1 MFKKFALLGLFFFQ
15 FQFLSAQHIVGKVSN
30 ENGTV
35 LSGASVSSGA
45 FGYSTLTDS
54 LGSYKLDLIP
64 GVYKITFFYMGYLT
78 LTKEISV
85 ARDETKQLNVVLQTN
100 SSLLKDIVM
109 VGSRSKPRTLTT
121 TSLPI
126 DNISAAVLRNSGQ
139 MSLDKALQYRLPY
152 FNSINVPVS
161 DATNLLDPYD
171 IRGLGPSRTLVLIN
185 GKRKNLSALLY
196 LWAAPGRGETGADLS
211 AIPMEAIK
219 NIEVLRDGASAHYGS
234 DAIAGVVNVILKD
247 KYEFSSLTINGGMT
261 SKGDGGAFS
270 LALNSTAN
278 IGQKGFINYTIGV
291 AQQEDAVRS
300 GIVDERTEIAAFGG
314 DPITNDAIKR
324 YLAKYPTANN
334 INGTGNNTAG
344 KFEYNLGIPIND
356 NSEFYSNAGYVF
368 KKSNSRANFRAPYW
382 RIDEGLLHARIVGAP
397 DYTGASY
404 GAAGSALQNDFIA
417 DKAAGLYQ
425 GYIGYLPTFEGN
437 LLDYHAT
444 FGFKKT
450 INGWLQDVSI
460 TLGGNQ
466 QRYEV
471 NNTVNRSLLKT
482 SPTNFK
488 PGGFGFYN
496 LIGNFD
502 LSKHITNRISIG
514 FGTEIRK
521 ETYEIFSGDT
531 ASYSGEGSNSYPGI
545 NSSNAGRFN
554 RYNLGAYADAEW
566 DVSKTF
572 ALSGTIR
579 TEKYSDFGST
589 FIYKLSSSLK
599 LADEKITIRGSVS
612 TGFRAPTLHQI
623 YTQSTQASFIGGT
636 IVNSGLFNNKSK
648 EAFILGIPKL
658 TPEKSNN
665 YTVGIGIKPNA
676 NFSATID
683 YYHITISD
691 RIVYSSFISSDNPN
705 TELYRILNAADI
717 VSAQFF
723 INGIKTRTS
732 GIDLVANYRGIA
744 IGKSN
749 LDINFAANYTLE
761 NKIIGA
767 PNNPKSFAEA
777 GANIMNVQTI
787 SLLTESRPQY
797 KAVLGFD
804 YRMKKLSINLNN
816 TLFGKTKFQDLD
828 NGTSYKNMGILI
840 NPSNPNDPINSRN
853 AMNDIK
859 QVFTPAVLTDLN
871 IGYDITKKFNIA
883 FNINNLFNVLP
894 KWDLVALNDNGQKVL
909 NNAEAEDLLKGFLCF
924 SGRYRILG
932 YNGSQFSQLGTMF
945 SASLKMSF

>member
-1 MFKKFALLGLFFFQ
+1 
-15 FQFLSAQHIVGKVSN
+15 
-30 ENGTV
+30 
-35 LSGASVSSGA
+35 
-45 FGYSTLTDS
+45 
-54 LGSYKLDLIP
+54 
-64 GVYKITFFYMGYLT
+64 
-78 LTKEISV
+78 
-85 ARDETKQLNVVLQTN
+85 
-100 SSLLKDIVM
+100 
-109 VGSRSKPRTLTT
+109 
-121 TSLPI
+121 
-126 DNISAAVLRNSGQ
+126 
-139 MSLDKALQYRLPY
+139 
-152 FNSINVPVS
+152 
-161 DATNLLDPYD
+161 
-171 IRGLGPSRTLVLIN
+171 
-185 GKRKNLSALLY
+185 
-196 LWAAPGRGETGADLS
+196 
-211 AIPMEAIK
+211 
-219 NIEVLRDGASAHYGS
+219 
-234 DAIAGVVNVILKD
+234 
-247 KYEFSSLTINGGMT
+247 
-261 SKGDGGAFS
+261 
-270 LALNSTAN
+270 
-278 IGQKGFINYTIGV
+278 
-291 AQQEDAVRS
+291 
-300 GIVDERTEIAAFGG
+300 
-314 DPITNDAIKR
+314 
-324 YLAKYPTANN
+324 
-334 INGTGNNTAG
+334 
-344 KFEYNLGIPIND
+344 
-356 NSEFYSNAGYVF
+356 
-368 KKSNSRANFRAPYW
+368 
-382 RIDEGLLHARIVGAP
+382 
-397 DYTGASY
+397 
-404 GAAGSALQNDFIA
+404 
-417 DKAAGLYQ
+417 
-425 GYIGYLPTFEGN
+425 
-437 LLDYHAT
+437 
-444 FGFKKT
+444 
-450 INGWLQDVSI
+450 
-460 TLGGNQ
+460 
-466 QRYEV
+466 
-471 NNTVNRSLLKT
+471 LLKT

-502 LSKHITNRISIG
+502 LSKHITDRFSIG

-521 ETYEIFSGDT
+521 ETYEILSGDT

-579 TEKYSDFGST
+579 SEKYSDFGST

-636 IVNSGLFNNKSK
+636 IVNSGLFKNKSK

-732 GIDLVANYRGIA
+732 GIDLVANYKGIS

-761 NKIIGA
+761 NKILGA

-777 GANIMNVQTI
+777 GANIMNAQTI
-787 SLLTESRPQY
+787 SLLTESRPLY

-804 YRMKKLSINLNN
+804 YRINKLSMNFNN

-828 NGTSYKNMGILI
+828 NGTSYKGLGILI
-840 NPSNPNDPINSRN
+840 NPSSPNDPINSRN

-909 NNAEAEDLLKGFLCF
+909 NNAEAEDLLKGFLSF
-924 SGRYRILG
+924 SGRYSILG